1 MIEFSRKHQEEKL
14 VKEQEDELRQLTEDE
29 VDLEV
34 SQLSYQ
40 MYIVAFVVCHKS
52 YLPKSFT
59 ILLLSK
65 GFVVY
70 LLKVL
75 RNRRE
80 IVTTSNKSI
89 NFKQSPKLFVCFLI
103 LGKT

>member
-40 MYIVAFVVCHKS
+40 MSIVALTLCHKPC
-52 YLPKSFT
+52 LPKSFT
-59 ILLLSK
+59 ILE
-65 GFVVY
+65 Y
-70 LLKVL
+70 
-75 RNRRE
+75 
-80 IVTTSNKSI
+80 TY
-89 NFKQSPKLFVCFLI
+89 
-103 LGKT
+103 